1 MDRPFYESALDKPL
15 EQITED
21 LFLRADAFEDAPWY
35 EEFQMF
41 RHIGVCQP
49 QSKHLLNVQKALKM
63 MGYTTHLMERNG
75 GTYVVPGEAPPQKVG
90 KDHEPQR

>member
-15 EQITED
+15 EQISED
-21 LFLRADAFEDAPWY
+21 IFLRVDAFDDAPWY

-41 RHIGVCQP
+41 THIGVCQP
-49 QSKHLLNVQKALKM
+49 QPEHLVNVQKALKM

-75 GTYVVPGEAPPQKVG
+75 STYVVPGEAPAQRNEKN
-90 KDHEPQR
+90 HEQQR